1 MKTKLIILS
10 SNDIFFTI
18 PLHTHI
24 SKDNRIDIQKI
35 YLFKEKSHLKKKL
48 KILIL
53 LSFFDLIKIL
63 KKIINSLFLKKEIF
77 IYEKFSN
84 VNSINFINNI
94 NKLKADLIIC
104 INCPQILSKNTI
116 NKIKYPI
123 YNFHP
128 GDLPNF
134 RGVFIPFFLLKN
146 KINKACLTFHK
157 IDEQID
163 KGIVISKNYVNLTNK
178 DNMFS
183 IYEKI
188 FLSNKSIN
196 FILSSIINHKSLV
209 YSENNNSD
217 KYYSYPTIIEI
228 LKFRFGFN

>member
-10 SNDIFFTI
+10 SNDIFFTL
-18 PLHTHI
+18 PLHSHI
-24 SKDNRIDIQKI
+24 KKDNRVDIQKI
-35 YLFKEKSHLKKKL
+35 FLFKEKSHLKKKF

-53 LSFFDLIKIL
+53 LSFLDLIKIL
-63 KKIINSLFLKKEIF
+63 KKIVNSFFLKKEIF

-84 VNSINFINNI
+84 VNSLNFINNI

-116 NKIKYPI
+116 NKIKHPI

-128 GDLPNF
+128 GDLPSF

-146 KINKACLTFHK
+146 KIDKACLTFHK

-163 KGIVISKNYVNLTNK
+163 KGTVISKNYVNLTNK

-217 KYYSYPTIIEI
+217 KYYSYPSVLEI
-228 LKFRFGFN
+228 LKFRFGIH